1 MFTGGALDTELRPGD
16 MVMVPNKSF
25 GGGAKW
31 KQVLQVSEVV
41 SAVGI
46 AVQVARGF

>member
-1 MFTGGALDTELRPGD
+1 
-16 MVMVPNKSF
+16 MVVVPNKAF

-31 KQVLQVSEVV
+31 KQLLQVSELV